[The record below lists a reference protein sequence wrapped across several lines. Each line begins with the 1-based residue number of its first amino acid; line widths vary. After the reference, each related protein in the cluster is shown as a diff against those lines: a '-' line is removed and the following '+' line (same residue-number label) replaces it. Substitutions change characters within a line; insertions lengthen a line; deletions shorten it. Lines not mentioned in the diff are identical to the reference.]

1 MVILKCFII
10 GGNKMVKEKIIEF
23 AILRDEKGVLQTEIR
38 DEKNIYEVFGFLKIV
53 IKNMEETL
61 LEELQPRD
69 DNDKDLF

>member
-1 MVILKCFII
+1 
-10 GGNKMVKEKIIEF
+10 MVKEKIIEF